1 MINILKIARS
11 GMRYCSDKSYRVI
24 INTAFGLYNNLPDEE
39 FLKKYYRAVFHRELN
54 LNDPKTFNE
63 KLQWLKLYNRKP
75 EYTVM
80 VDKYNV
86 RKYVADTI
94 GEQYLIPLLGV
105 WDDPEDIDF
114 DALPEQ
120 FVLKCNHNSGLGM
133 CICKDKSKLDIP
145 KVKRDL
151 KKGLEQD
158 YFLTRREWP
167 YKDVPRRIIAEKYM
181 SDGFTEELNDYKLMC
196 FNSKVKSTFV
206 CSNRFSK
213 DGLNVTFYD
222 TDWNR
227 MPFERFT
234 HPAIKTEIAKPKSY
248 DEMVALAERL
258 AQDIP
263 FVHVDFYEINGRL
276 YFGEL
281 TFFQAS
287 GFEKFNPESWD
298 KTLGDLI
305 KLPGGGY
312 LICNAGY
319 ILWLHSSEMETSD
332 SLKDYKFYCFN
343 GVMQFVMINSDRNTA
358 KPTKAD
364 YFDRD
369 FNWLDFIWGY
379 PHADT
384 RPSKPNKY
392 DEMIAVAEKLSNG
405 LPHVRVDLYE
415 CNNQIYFGELTF
427 FDGSGFD
434 KIQPIE
440 WDYKIGSM
448 IQLPEKHSI

>member
-80 VDKYNV
+80 VDKYKV

-181 SDGFTEELNDYKLMC
+181 SDGFTEE
-196 FNSKVKSTFV
+196 
-206 CSNRFSK
+206 
-213 DGLNVTFYD
+213 
-222 TDWNR
+222 
-227 MPFERFT
+227 
-234 HPAIKTEIAKPKSY
+234 
-248 DEMVALAERL
+248 
-258 AQDIP
+258 
-263 FVHVDFYEINGRL
+263 
-276 YFGEL
+276 
-281 TFFQAS
+281 
-287 GFEKFNPESWD
+287 
-298 KTLGDLI
+298 
-305 KLPGGGY
+305 
-312 LICNAGY
+312 
-319 ILWLHSSEMETSD
+319 
-332 SLKDYKFYCFN
+332 LKDYKFYCFN